1 MEDIEKIKKEVKS
14 ILSEKR
20 YIHSIGVMER
30 AKELAK
36 IYNEDEKKAELIGIV
51 HDIAKEMTKEEMIEY
66 AKKNNIEI
74 DEIEKENPSLL
85 HGKIGADICQKKYGF
100 SKDMLNAIKY
110 HTTGNKNMTTLDKII
125 YLADKTENNRTYDDL
140 EYAKKLSDNNLNEA
154 MMYCLNIVISSNVE
168 KNRLI
173 HLDTIIARNE
183 ILMEINKEK

>member
-74 DEIEKENPSLL
+74 DEIEKETPGLL

-100 SKDMLNAIKY
+100 TKDMLNAIKY

>member
-74 DEIEKENPSLL
+74 DEIEKENPGLL